1 MRLGE
6 LLGGRFRVEA
16 LAEIG
21 GMGAVYRACDVT
33 TGRRV
38 AAKVLHDPSP
48 HHLARFAR
56 EAELLALL
64 AHPGIV
70 RYIAYNAARESTPFL
85 VMEWLEGEDLSRLLA
100 RRRLTVDEAVEL
112 GARVAA
118 ALGAAHARGIVHRD
132 LKPANIFLVDD
143 RIAEPKLLDF
153 GIARFPGMVPVT
165 GDGMLVGT
173 PGYMAPEQARS
184 GDEVGAP
191 ADIFSLGC
199 VLFECLTGAPP
210 FQADHLIALLARII
224 FDQPPRLSELCP
236 GAPPW
241 LDALL
246 WEMLEKDPARRPRDG
261 AAAHAA
267 LAAQEAHG
275 GSIPAPAS
283 SALTSSERRF
293 HGVAVVGRAPASAL
307 DATLSA
313 CEAAA
318 DAGALREVAARFEGR
333 LELLA
338 DGTAVLIVGR
348 PHVPTDVAA
357 QLARCALALRERV
370 PDRPIAITVG
380 WGELGG
386 GLPVGDAIQ
395 RAAGL
400 LRSAGRAGAP
410 QILLDRTTAGL
421 IEARFEAEITASGAL
436 ELRGERNAAALWR
449 PLLGRPTPCVGRD
462 HELRLLEQTFAS
474 CAGEPAARAALVIGA
489 AGMGK
494 SRLLQEHLA
503 ALRRAGAPAEIWAG
517 LGDPLRAGS
526 IGGLLAQAIR
536 GAAGIK
542 GGEPIEERRALLR
555 ARVARRVPAADRRR
569 IEEFLGELAGV
580 PFPDEDS
587 LPLRA
592 ARQDPELLGEQ
603 MQRALRD
610 FLRAECAAH
619 PVVLALEDVHWADRA
634 SVAAIDA
641 ALRELADQ
649 PLVVLATARPEIK
662 QAYPDLWAER
672 GRQELCLR
680 QLSPRACAQLARE
693 ALGDAADGAL
703 IDRLVT
709 QSEGQPFFLEE
720 LIRATAEG
728 RGDALPETVVAMVQ
742 VRLEA
747 LPAPARRIL
756 RAASVL
762 GEVFWRGAVA
772 HLLGG
777 DEAASLAEHLSA
789 LVAGELCVRHR
800 EGRFPG
806 EEEYSFR
813 QALLR
818 EGAYAQLT
826 EDDRALGHRL
836 AADWL
841 EAAGEADPLVLAA
854 HCERGGLTARA
865 ASLLVRGAEL
875 AAARRAYLDAEGCY
889 GRVEALLGAL
899 LPPARRARGLAR
911 FRLGRHTEAL
921 ADLAAAREEA
931 AAASEP
937 GAQIELLLDEA
948 MILDWTGEYR
958 AASERVAAAER
969 LADRVASPLLGAR
982 LLLGVGRSLHRA
994 DREDEAAAVL
1004 TRAAAQAARLG
1015 DEGHETHIIARLLL
1029 GFILASLGR
1038 VEEAARDLDAVIRSC
1053 EERSDLMHLGAALN
1067 NRGLARAL
1075 QGDRAGMIADF
1086 ERTIALGRDLGQP
1099 ALELVGRYNLTES
1112 LYLMDDLAAATPH
1125 ARAVQAM
1132 APRCGD
1138 RHALNAVAL
1147 LNARLRLYRGDE
1159 AGARGIVLRLR
1170 AAQEEAGC
1178 EALKPSED
1186 VLCAMIEL
1194 ATRDD
1199 DRAAWAA
1206 LEERSARFSVG
1217 QERIEVLEARALAAL
1232 RRGRHADARAQ
1243 LERAL
1248 AAASTIPTV
1257 MGGRLRRW
1265 CAELTKLTET
1275 DAPDTHLAAAESPFA
1290 GATAREKVEY

>member
-1 MRLGE
+1 
-6 LLGGRFRVEA
+6 
-16 LAEIG
+16 
-21 GMGAVYRACDVT
+21 MGAVYRAWDVT

-48 HHLARFAR
+48 QHLARFAR
-56 EAELLALL
+56 EAELLARL

-70 RYIAYNAARESTPFL
+70 RYVAYSAARESTPFL
-85 VMEWLEGEDLSRLLA
+85 VMEWLEGEDLSRLLS
-100 RRRLTVDEAVEL
+100 RRRLTVAETVEL

-132 LKPANIFLVDD
+132 LKPANIFLVRG
-143 RIAEPKLLDF
+143 RIEEPKLLDF
-153 GIARFPGMVPVT
+153 GVARLLDMAPIT
-165 GDGMLVGT
+165 GAGVLVGT
-173 PGYMAPEQARS
+173 PDYMAPEQARS

-199 VLFECLTGAPP
+199 VLFQCVTGAPP
-210 FQADHLIALLARII
+210 FQADHLVALLARII
-224 FDQPPRLSELCP
+224 FDDPPHLSERCV
-236 GAPPW
+236 GAPLW

-246 WEMLEKDPARRPRDG
+246 SQMLEKNPARRPRDG

-267 LAAQEAHG
+267 LAAQEVHG
-275 GSIPAPAS
+275 GSIPAPTS
-283 SALTSSERRF
+283 SALTNSERRF
-293 HGVAVVGRAPASAL
+293 HGVAVIGRAPASAL
-307 DATLSA
+307 DATLSV
-313 CEAAA
+313 CEADA
-318 DAGALREVAARFEGR
+318 DTGALREVAARFEGR

-380 WGELGG
+380 WGELGR

-400 LRSAGRAGAP
+400 LRSAGGTDAP

-421 IEARFEAEITASGAL
+421 LEARFEAAITASGAV
-436 ELRGERNAAALWR
+436 ELRGERSAAEPWR

-462 HELRLLEQTFAS
+462 HELRLLEQTFAA
-474 CAGEPAARAALVIGA
+474 CAGEPAARAVLVLGA

-503 ALRRAGAPAEIWAG
+503 ALRRAGTPVEIWAG
-517 LGDPLRAGS
+517 LGAPLRAGS
-526 IGGLLAQAIR
+526 IGGLLAEVIR
-536 GAAGIK
+536 SAAGIT
-542 GGEPIEERRALLR
+542 GGEPIEDRRALLR
-555 ARVARRVPAADRRR
+555 ARVARRVPEEERRR
-569 IEEFLGELAGV
+569 IEVFLGELAGV

-610 FLRAECAAH
+610 FLRAECAVQ

-634 SVAAIDA
+634 SVAAIDT

-662 QAYPDLWAER
+662 QTYPDLWADR
-672 GRQELCLR
+672 GRQELWLR
-680 QLSPRACAQLARE
+680 QLSPRACAQLTRE

-703 IDRLVT
+703 VDRLVT

-747 LPAPARRIL
+747 LPPPARRIL

-777 DEAASLAEHLSA
+777 DPALLADHLAA
-789 LVAGELCVRHR
+789 LVTGELCVRRR

-836 AADWL
+836 AAQWL

-854 HCERGGLTARA
+854 HCERGGLTAKA
-865 ASLLVRGAEL
+865 ASLLIRGAEL

-889 GRVEALLGAL
+889 GRAEALLGAL
-899 LPPARRARGLAR
+899 LPAARHARGLAR
-911 FRLGRHTEAL
+911 FRLGRHAEAL
-921 ADLAAAREEA
+921 ADLAAARDEA
-931 AAASEP
+931 AEVSEP
-937 GAQIELLLDEA
+937 AAEIELLLDEA

-958 AASERVAAAER
+958 AASCRVAAAER
-969 LADRVASPLLGAR
+969 LADWVASPLLGAR
-982 LLLGVGRSLHRA
+982 LLLGLGRSLHRV
-994 DREDEAAAVL
+994 DREDEAAMVL
-1004 TRAAAQAARLG
+1004 SRAAAQAARLG
-1015 DEGHETHIIARLLL
+1015 DEGHETHIIARLML

-1038 VEEAARDLDAVIRSC
+1038 VDEAARDLDAVILSC

-1067 NRGLARAL
+1067 NRGLVRAL
-1075 QGDRAGMIADF
+1075 RGDRAGMIADC
-1086 ERTIALGRDLGQP
+1086 ERTIALGHELGQP
-1099 ALELVGRYNLTES
+1099 AFELIGRFNLAEY
-1112 LYLMDDLAAATPH
+1112 LYLMDDLEAAAPH
-1125 ARAVQAM
+1125 ARAVQAIG
-1132 APRCGD
+1132 PRCGEH
-1138 RHALNAVAL
+1138 HAPIAVAL
-1147 LNARLRLYRGDE
+1147 LTARLRLYQGDE
-1159 AGARGIVLRLR
+1159 AGARGIALGLR
-1170 AAQEEAGC
+1170 AAQEEAGGD
-1178 EALKPSED
+1178 ALKPSED
-1186 VLCAMIEL
+1186 VLCSMIEL

-1206 LEERSARFSVG
+1206 LEERSARCSVG
-1217 QERIEVLEARALAAL
+1217 QERIEVLEARALAAF
-1232 RRGRHADARAQ
+1232 RRGRHVDARAQ
-1243 LERAL
+1243 IERAL
-1248 AAASTIPTV
+1248 AAASTTPTV
-1257 MGGRLRRW
+1257 MVSRLRRW
-1265 CAELTKLTET
+1265 HAELTTLTES
-1275 DAPDTHLAAAESPFA
+1275 DAPDTHPH
-1290 GATAREKVEY
+1290 RR

>member
-1 MRLGE
+1 MRSGE
-6 LLGGRFRVEA
+6 LLGGRFRIEA

-21 GMGAVYRACDVT
+21 GMGAVYRAFDVT

-48 HHLARFAR
+48 QHLARFAR
-56 EAELLALL
+56 EAELLARLE
-64 AHPGIV
+64 HPGIV
-70 RYIAYNAARESTPFL
+70 RHVAYNAARESTPFL
-85 VMEWLEGEDLSRLLA
+85 AMEWLEGEDLSRLLS
-100 RRRLTVDEAVEL
+100 RRRLTVTEAVEL

-118 ALGAAHARGIVHRD
+118 ALGAAHAQGVVHRD
-132 LKPANIFLVDD
+132 LKPANLFLVGGQ
-143 RIAEPKLLDF
+143 IAEPKLLDF
-153 GIARFPGMVPVT
+153 GIARLPDMVPITAAGV
-165 GDGMLVGT
+165 LVGT
-173 PGYMAPEQARS
+173 PEYMAPEQARS

-199 VLFECLTGAPP
+199 LLFECLTGAPP

-224 FDQPPRLSELCP
+224 FDEPPRLSERCP
-236 GAPPW
+236 GAPLW
-241 LDALL
+241 LDALVSQ
-246 WEMLEKDPARRPRDG
+246 MLEKDPARRPRDG
-261 AAAHAA
+261 AAAYAA
-267 LAAQEAHG
+267 LATQEVQG
-275 GSIPAPAS
+275 GWISGPTS

-307 DATLSA
+307 DATLSVSDVG
-313 CEAAA
+313 A

-380 WGELGG
+380 WGELGC

-400 LRSAGRAGAP
+400 LRGEGRAGAP
-410 QILLDRTTAGL
+410 QILVDKTTAGL
-421 IEARFEAEITASGAL
+421 LEARFEAAITASGAL
-436 ELRGERNAAALWR
+436 ELRGERGAAEPWR
-449 PLLGRPTPCVGRD
+449 PLLGRPTRCVGRD
-462 HELRLLEQTFAS
+462 HELRVLEQTFAA
-474 CAGEPAARAALVIGA
+474 CAGEPAARAVLVIGG

-503 ALRRAGAPAEIWAG
+503 ALRRAVAPAEIWAG
-517 LGDPLRAGS
+517 RGDPLRAGS
-526 IGGLLAQAIR
+526 IGGLLAEAIR
-536 GAAGIK
+536 GAAGIT

-555 ARVARRVPAADRRR
+555 ARVARRVPEAERRR
-569 IEEFLGELAGV
+569 IEEFLGELVGV
-580 PFPDEDS
+580 PFLDDDS

-610 FLRAECAAH
+610 FLRAECAVQ

-634 SVAAIDA
+634 SVAAIDTV
-641 ALRELADQ
+641 LRELADQ

-662 QAYPDLWAER
+662 QAHPDLWAER

-693 ALGDAADGAL
+693 ALGDAALGDGAL
-703 IDRLVT
+703 IDRLVA

-747 LPAPARRIL
+747 LPPPARRIL

-777 DEAASLAEHLSA
+777 GEAALLADHLAA
-789 LVAGELCVRHR
+789 LVTGELCVRRR
-800 EGRFPG
+800 ESRFPG

-826 EDDRALGHRL
+826 EEDRALGHRL

-889 GRVEALLGAL
+889 GRAEALLGAL
-899 LPPARRARGLAR
+899 LPAARHARGLAR
-911 FRLGRHTEAL
+911 FRLGRHAEAL
-921 ADLAAAREEA
+921 ADLAAARDDA
-931 AAASEP
+931 AAVSEP
-937 GAQIELLLDEA
+937 GAEIELLLDEA

-958 AASERVAAAER
+958 AASSRVAAAER
-969 LADRVASPLLGAR
+969 LADWVASPLIGAR
-982 LLLGVGRSLHRA
+982 LLLGMGRSLHRV
-994 DREDEAAAVL
+994 DREEEAAEVL
-1004 TRAAAQAARLG
+1004 SRAAAQAAQLG
-1015 DEGHETHIIARLLL
+1015 DEGHETHIIARLML

-1038 VEEAARDLDAVIRSC
+1038 VDEAARDLDAVILSC

-1067 NRGLARAL
+1067 NRGLVRAL

-1086 ERTIALGRDLGQP
+1086 ERTIALGHDLGQP
-1099 ALELVGRYNLTES
+1099 ALGLVGRYNLAEY
-1112 LYLMDDLAAATPH
+1112 LYLMDDLEAATPH
-1125 ARAVQAM
+1125 ARAVHAI
-1132 APRCGD
+1132 ASRCGD
-1138 RHALNAVAL
+1138 GHASIAVAL
-1147 LNARLRLYRGDE
+1147 LAARLRLYQGDE
-1159 AGARGIVLRLR
+1159 AGARGIALRLR
-1170 AAQEEAGC
+1170 AAREEAGR
-1178 EALKPSED
+1178 EAMKPSED

-1206 LEERSARFSVG
+1206 LEERSARCSVG
-1217 QERIEVLEARALAAL
+1217 QERIEVLEARALSAL
-1232 RRGRHADARAQ
+1232 RRGRHAEARAQ

-1265 CAELTKLTET
+1265 HAALTKPTDT
-1275 DAPDTHLAAAESPFA
+1275 DAPDTHPAADEAPFTC
-1290 GATAREKVEY
+1290 ATTQER

>member
-1 MRLGE
+1 
-6 LLGGRFRVEA
+6 
-16 LAEIG
+16 
-21 GMGAVYRACDVT
+21 MGAVYRAFDVT

-48 HHLARFAR
+48 QHLARFAR
-56 EAELLALL
+56 EAELLARLT
-64 AHPGIV
+64 HPGIV
-70 RYIAYNAARESTPFL
+70 RYVAYSAARESTPFL
-85 VMEWLEGEDLSRLLA
+85 VMEWLEGEDLSRLLS
-100 RRRLTVDEAVEL
+100 RRRLTVAEAVEL
-112 GARVAA
+112 GARVSA
-118 ALGAAHARGIVHRD
+118 ALGAAHALGIVHRD
-132 LKPANIFLVDD
+132 LKPANIFLVGG
-143 RIAEPKLLDF
+143 RIEEPKLLDF
-153 GIARFPGMVPVT
+153 GVARFPDMAPIT
-165 GDGMLVGT
+165 GAGVLVGT
-173 PGYMAPEQARS
+173 PDYMAPEQARS

-199 VLFECLTGAPP
+199 VLFQCVTGAPP
-210 FQADHLIALLARII
+210 FQADHLVALLARII
-224 FDQPPRLSELCP
+224 FDEPSRLSDRCP

-246 WEMLEKDPARRPRDG
+246 SQMLEKDPARRPRDG

-267 LAAQEAHG
+267 LAAQEVQA
-275 GSIPAPAS
+275 GSLPAPAS

-293 HGVAVVGRAPASAL
+293 HGVAVIGRAPASAL
-307 DATLSA
+307 DATLSV
-313 CEAAA
+313 CDVDA
-318 DAGALREVAARFEGR
+318 DAGALREIAARFEGR

-370 PDRPIAITVG
+370 PERPIAITVG
-380 WGELGG
+380 WGELGR

-400 LRSAGRAGAP
+400 LRSAGGAGAP
-410 QILLDRTTAGL
+410 QILLDKTTAGL
-421 IEARFEAEITASGAL
+421 LETRFEAAITASGAV
-436 ELRGERNAAALWR
+436 ELRGERNAAEPLR

-462 HELRLLEQTFAS
+462 HELRLLEQTFAA
-474 CAGEPAARAALVIGA
+474 CAGEPAARAVLVIGA

-526 IGGLLAQAIR
+526 IGGLLAEVIR

-555 ARVARRVPAADRRR
+555 ARVARRVPEAERRR

-580 PFPDEDS
+580 RFPDEDS

-610 FLRAECAAH
+610 FLRAECAAQ
-619 PVVLALEDVHWADRA
+619 PVVLVLEDVHWADRA
-634 SVAAIDA
+634 SVAAIDT
-641 ALRELADQ
+641 ALRELSDQ

-662 QAYPDLWAER
+662 QAYPDLWGER

-680 QLSPRACAQLARE
+680 QLSPRACAQLTRE

-703 IDRLVT
+703 VDRLVT

-728 RGDALPETVVAMVQ
+728 RGDALPDTVVAMVQ

-747 LPAPARRIL
+747 LPPPARRIL

-777 DEAASLAEHLSA
+777 DAASLADHLAA
-789 LVAGELCVRHR
+789 LVTGELCVRRR

-806 EEEYSFR
+806 EEEYAFR

-826 EDDRALGHRL
+826 EEDRALGHRL
-836 AADWL
+836 AAEWL

-889 GRVEALLGAL
+889 GRAEALLGAL
-899 LPPARRARGLAR
+899 LPAARHARGLAR

-921 ADLAAAREEA
+921 ADLAAARDDA
-931 AAASEP
+931 AAVSEP
-937 GAQIELLLDEA
+937 GAEIELLLDEA
-948 MILDWTGEYR
+948 MILDWMGEYR
-958 AASERVAAAER
+958 EASWRVEAAER
-969 LADRVASPLLGAR
+969 LADWVASPLLGAR

-994 DREDEAAAVL
+994 DREDDAAAVL
-1004 TRAAAQAARLG
+1004 SRAAAQAARLG
-1015 DEGHETHIIARLLL
+1015 DEGHETHIIARLML

-1038 VEEAARDLDAVIRSC
+1038 VDEAARGLDAVILSC

-1067 NRGLARAL
+1067 NRGLVRAL
-1075 QGDRAGMIADF
+1075 QGDRAGLIADC
-1086 ERTIALGRDLGQP
+1086 ERTIALGHDLGQP
-1099 ALELVGRYNLTES
+1099 ALELIGHFNLAEY
-1112 LYLMDDLAAATPH
+1112 LYLMDDLEAAAPH
-1125 ARAVQAM
+1125 AHAVQAI
-1132 APRCGD
+1132 APRCGE
-1138 RHALNAVAL
+1138 RHAPVAVAL
-1147 LNARLRLYRGDE
+1147 LTARLRLYQGDE
-1159 AGARGIVLRLR
+1159 AGARGIALRLR
-1170 AAQEEAGC
+1170 AAQEEAGG

-1186 VLCAMIEL
+1186 VLCSMIEL

-1199 DRAAWAA
+1199 DHAAWAA
-1206 LEERSARFSVG
+1206 LEERSARCSVG
-1217 QERIEVLEARALAAL
+1217 QERIEVLEARALAAF
-1232 RRGRHADARAQ
+1232 RRGRHVDARSR

-1257 MGGRLRRW
+1257 MGSRLRRW
-1265 CAELTKLTET
+1265 HAELTELTEL
-1275 DAPDTHLAAAESPFA
+1275 DASDTHP
-1290 GATAREKVEY
+1290 RRR

>member
-1 MRLGE
+1 MGE
-6 LLGGRFRVEA
+6 LLGGRFRIEA
-16 LAEIG
+16 LAEAG
-21 GMGAVYRACDVT
+21 GMGAVYRALDVT

-48 HHLARFAR
+48 DHLARFAL
-56 EAELLALL
+56 EAELLARLD
-64 AHPGIV
+64 HPGIV
-70 RYIAYNAARESTPFL
+70 RYIAYKAARESTPFL
-85 VMEWLEGEDLSRLLA
+85 VMEWIEGEDLSRLLL
-100 RRRLTVDEAVEL
+100 RRRLTVAEAVAL

-132 LKPANIFLVDD
+132 LKPANILLVGG
-143 RIAEPKLLDF
+143 RIEEPKLLDF
-153 GIARFPGMVPVT
+153 GVARFSDMHPIT
-165 GDGMLVGT
+165 GAGVLVGT
-173 PGYMAPEQARS
+173 PQYMAPEQARS

-210 FQADHLIALLARII
+210 FQADHLVALLARII
-224 FDQPPRLSELCP
+224 FDEPPRLSQLCP
-236 GAPPW
+236 DAPLW

-246 WEMLEKDPARRPRDG
+246 SQMLEKDPARRPRDG

-267 LAAQEAHG
+267 LATQEVQG
-275 GSIPAPAS
+275 GWSSAPTS
-283 SALTSSERRF
+283 SALTCSERRF

-307 DATLSA
+307 DATVSVSDVS
-313 CEAAA
+313 A

-380 WGELGG
+380 WGELGC

-400 LRSAGRAGAP
+400 LRSVGRAGAP
-410 QILLDRTTAGL
+410 QILVDKTTARL
-421 IEARFEAEITASGAL
+421 LEARFEAASTASGAL
-436 ELRGERNAAALWR
+436 ELRGERGAAAPWR
-449 PLLGRPTPCVGRD
+449 PLLGRPTACVGRD
-462 HELRLLEQTFAS
+462 HELRLLDQTFAG
-474 CAGEPAARAALVIGA
+474 CAGEPAARAVLVIGG

-517 LGDPLRAGS
+517 RGDPLRAGS
-526 IGGLLAQAIR
+526 IGGLLAEAIR
-536 GAAGIK
+536 GTAGIK
-542 GGEPIEERRALLR
+542 GGEPVEERRALLR
-555 ARVARRVPAADRRR
+555 ARVARRVPEAERRR
-569 IEEFLGELAGV
+569 IDEFLGELAGV

-610 FLRAECAAH
+610 FLRAECAAQ

-641 ALRELADQ
+641 VLRELADQ
-649 PLVVLATARPEIK
+649 PLVVIATARPEIK

-728 RGDALPETVVAMVQ
+728 RADALPETVVAMVQ

-747 LPAPARRIL
+747 LPPPARRIL

-762 GEVFWRGAVA
+762 GEVFWRGAVE

-777 DEAASLAEHLSA
+777 GEAALLASHLSA
-789 LVAGELCVRHR
+789 LVTGELCVRHR

-806 EEEYSFR
+806 EEEYAFR

-826 EDDRALGHRL
+826 EEDRALGHRL
-836 AADWL
+836 AAGWL
-841 EAAGEADPLVLAA
+841 EAAGETDPLVLAA

-875 AAARRAYLDAEGCY
+875 AAARRAYPDAEGCY
-889 GRVEALLGAL
+889 GRAEALLGAL
-899 LPPARRARGLAR
+899 PPAARRARGLVR
-911 FRLGRHTEAL
+911 FRLGRYTEAL
-921 ADLAAAREEA
+921 ADLAAAREES

-937 GAQIELLLDEA
+937 AAEIELLLDEA
-948 MILDWTGEYR
+948 MILDWTGEYQ
-958 AASERVAAAER
+958 AASGRVAAAER
-969 LADRVASPLLGAR
+969 LADWVASPLLGAR
-982 LLLGVGRSLHRA
+982 LLLGMGRSLHRV
-994 DREDEAAAVL
+994 DREDEAAMVL
-1004 TRAAAQAARLG
+1004 THAAEHAAALG

-1029 GFILASLGR
+1029 GFILPSLGR
-1038 VEEAARDLDAVIRSC
+1038 VEEAAQDLDAVIRSC

-1067 NRGLARAL
+1067 NRALARAL
-1075 QGDRAGMIADF
+1075 LGDRAGMIADF
-1086 ERTIALGRDLGQP
+1086 ERTIALGRDLGQL
-1099 ALELVGRYNLTES
+1099 AIELVGRYNLAEY
-1112 LYLMDDLAAATPH
+1112 LYLMDDLEAAASH
-1125 ARAVQAM
+1125 ARAVEAI

-1138 RHALNAVAL
+1138 RHASIALAL
-1147 LNARLRLYRGDE
+1147 LSARLRLYQGDE
-1159 AGARGIVLRLR
+1159 AGAREIALRLR
-1170 AAQEEAGC
+1170 PAQEEAGC

-1206 LEERSARFSVG
+1206 LEERSARCSVG

-1232 RRGRHADARAQ
+1232 RRGRHADALSQ

-1265 CAELTKLTET
+1265 HAELTKRTET
-1275 DAPDTHLAAAESPFA
+1275 DVRDTHP
-1290 GATAREKVEY
+1290 RRR

>member
-1 MRLGE
+1 MRSGE

-16 LAEIG
+16 LAESG
-21 GMGAVYRACDVT
+21 GMGAVYRAWDVT

-56 EAELLALL
+56 EAELLARL

-70 RYIAYNAARESTPFL
+70 RYVAYSAARESTPFL
-85 VMEWLEGEDLSRLLA
+85 VMEWLEGEDLSRLLS
-100 RRRLTVDEAVEL
+100 RRRLSVAETVEL

-118 ALGAAHARGIVHRD
+118 ALGAAHALGIVHRD
-132 LKPANIFLVDD
+132 LKPANIFLVGG
-143 RIAEPKLLDF
+143 RIEEPRLLDF
-153 GIARFPGMVPVT
+153 GVARLPDMAPIT
-165 GDGMLVGT
+165 GAGVLVGT
-173 PGYMAPEQARS
+173 PDYMAPEQARS

-199 VLFECLTGAPP
+199 VLFQCVTGAPP
-210 FQADHLIALLARII
+210 FQADHLVALLARII
-224 FDQPPRLSELCP
+224 FDDPPRLSERCP

-241 LDALL
+241 LDALVSQ
-246 WEMLEKDPARRPRDG
+246 MLEKDPARRPRDG

-267 LAAQEAHG
+267 LAAQEVHG
-275 GSIPAPAS
+275 GAISGPTS

-293 HGVAVVGRAPASAL
+293 HGVAVIGRAPASAL
-307 DATLSA
+307 DATLSVGEVDA
-313 CEAAA
+313 N
-318 DAGALREVAARFEGR
+318 AGALREVAARFEGR

-380 WGELGG
+380 WGELGR

-400 LRSAGRAGAP
+400 LRGAGRAGGP
-410 QILLDRTTAGL
+410 RILLDRTTAGL
-421 IEARFEAEITASGAL
+421 LEARFEAAITTSGAVA
-436 ELRGERNAAALWR
+436 LRGERSAAEPWR

-462 HELRLLEQTFAS
+462 HELRLLEQTFAA
-474 CAGEPAARAALVIGA
+474 CAGEPAARAVLVIGA

-503 ALRRAGAPAEIWAG
+503 ALRRASAPAEIWAA

-526 IGGLLAQAIR
+526 IGGLLAEVIR
-536 GAAGIK
+536 GAAGIQ

-555 ARVARRVPAADRRR
+555 ARVARRAPEAERRR

-580 PFPDEDS
+580 RFPDEDS

-610 FLRAECAAH
+610 FLRAECAAQ

-649 PLVVLATARPEIK
+649 PLFVLATARPEIK
-662 QAYPDLWAER
+662 QAYPDLWGER
-672 GRQELCLR
+672 GRQEIWLR
-680 QLSPRACAQLARE
+680 QLSPKACAQLTRE
-693 ALGDAADGAL
+693 ALGGAADGAL
-703 IDRLVT
+703 VDRLVT
-709 QSEGQPFFLEE
+709 RSEGQPFFLEE

-728 RGDALPETVVAMVQ
+728 RGEAMPETVVAMVQ

-747 LPAPARRIL
+747 LSPPARRIL

-777 DEAASLAEHLSA
+777 DAAPLADHLSA
-789 LVAGELCVRHR
+789 LVTGELCVRRR

-806 EEEYSFR
+806 EEEYCFR

-836 AADWL
+836 AAEWL
-841 EAAGEADPLVLAA
+841 EGAGEADPLVLAA

-889 GRVEALLGAL
+889 GRAEALVGAL
-899 LPPARRARGLAR
+899 LPAARHARGLAR

-931 AAASEP
+931 AEASEP
-937 GAQIELLLDEA
+937 GAEIELLLDEA

-958 AASERVAAAER
+958 AASERVEAAER
-969 LADRVASPLLGAR
+969 LADWVDSPLLGAR
-982 LLLGVGRSLHRA
+982 LLLGVGRSLHRD
-994 DREDEAAAVL
+994 DREDEAAMVL
-1004 TRAAAQAARLG
+1004 SRAAEQAARLG
-1015 DEGHETHIIARLLL
+1015 DEGYETHIIARLML

-1038 VEEAARDLDAVIRSC
+1038 VDEAARDLDAVIRSC

-1067 NRGLARAL
+1067 NRGLVRAL
-1075 QGDRAGMIADF
+1075 QGDRAGMIADC

-1099 ALELVGRYNLTES
+1099 AFELVGRFNLAEY
-1112 LYLMDDLAAATPH
+1112 LYLMDDLEAAAPH
-1125 ARAVQAM
+1125 AHAVQAM
-1132 APRCGD
+1132 GPRCD
-1138 RHALNAVAL
+1138 DHHAPIAVAL
-1147 LNARLRLYRGDE
+1147 LTARLRLYQGDE
-1159 AGARGIVLRLR
+1159 AGARGIALRLR
-1170 AAQEEAGC
+1170 AAQEEAGGD
-1178 EALKPSED
+1178 ALKPSED
-1186 VLCAMIEL
+1186 VLCSMIEL

-1206 LEERSARFSVG
+1206 LEERSARCSVG
-1217 QERIEVLEARALAAL
+1217 QERIEVLEARALAAF
-1232 RRGRHADARAQ
+1232 RRGRYVDARLQ
-1243 LERAL
+1243 IERAL
-1248 AAASTIPTV
+1248 AAASTTPTV
-1257 MGGRLRRW
+1257 MGSRLRRW
-1265 CAELTKLTET
+1265 HAELTALSASN
-1275 DAPDTHLAAAESPFA
+1275 APDTHP
-1290 GATAREKVEY
+1290 RRR